1 MTPLAAPQLLTAL
14 TLAVGLFGLLIGSFL
29 NVVVYRVPA
38 GLSIVSPPSAC
49 PGCGAQIRPGD
60 NVPVLSWLL
69 LRGKCRACREP
80 ISARYPLV
88 ELGTGLAFAI
98 VTVWLV
104 VLVSTGGVSTSSASG
119 DGSTSAVVANVLM
132 LLAYLYL
139 AAISIALALID
150 IDTHRLPNA
159 IVLPSYVVAA
169 VLLAASGLMAQDFDA
184 LLWTAIGGIAM
195 WMAYFVMAFIYPAGM
210 GFGDVKLAG
219 VLGLYL
225 GFLGLGPLLVGAFA
239 AFVLG
244 GIFAVVLLIT
254 KRAGRKSGIP
264 FGPWML
270 LGAWLGIFWGDA
282 IWQGYLGLIGL

>member
-1 MTPLAAPQLLTAL
+1 MTPLAAPQLVVAL
-14 TLAVGLFGLLIGSFL
+14 TLAVGVFGLLIGSFL

-104 VLVSTGGVSTSSASG
+104 VLVSTSSTSG
-119 DGSTSAVVANVLM
+119 DGGVETVANVLM

-159 IVLPSYVVAA
+159 IVLPSYIVAA
-169 VLLAASGLMAQDFDA
+169 VLLAASGLLAQDFDA
-184 LLWTAIGGIAM
+184 LLWAVIGGMAM

-244 GIFAVVLLIT
+244 GVFAVGLLVT

-270 LGAWLGIFWGDA
+270 AGAWLGIFWGDA
-282 IWQGYLGLIGL
+282 IWQGYLGMIGL